1 MVKETPKILLKA
13 LRQYAHNTR
22 VGDLFAGFDYDETV
36 KIVESLEKI
45 LADTIVDSND
55 QRHNFVM
62 SEIKVKSQAK
72 EIEGLRENINST
84 NTFITEILDNY
95 EQYSKYGKPACD
107 LLDIIQETLSKD
119 TTQPDKEGDG

>member
-1 MVKETPKILLKA
+1 MERDTPKILLKA

-36 KIVESLEKI
+36 KIVE
-45 LADTIVDSND
+45 
-55 QRHNFVM
+55 
-62 SEIKVKSQAK
+62 SQAK

-119 TTQPDKEGDG
+119 TTQPDKGGD

>member
-1 MVKETPKILLKA
+1 MVKETPKILYKA

-72 EIEGLRENINST
+72 EIEGLKELVKLAVQWFGDEIENGNGNIEYDELEL
-84 NTFITEILDNY
+84 IYKKL
-95 EQYSKYGKPACD
+95 
-107 LLDIIQETLSKD
+107 LSKPTEPD
-119 TTQPDKEGDG
+119 TTDKGGG

>member
-1 MVKETPKILLKA
+1 MERDTPKILLKA

-22 VGDLFAGFDYDETV
+22 VGNLFAGFDYDETV

-72 EIEGLRENINST
+72 EIEGLKEWISKAPHLY
-84 NTFITEILDNY
+84 FCKWNY
-95 EQYSKYGKPACD
+95 TGLQRFDCDCD
-107 LLDIIQETLSKD
+107 LHELLSKPTEPD
-119 TTQPDKEGDG
+119 TTDKGGVTDE